1 MPTTPEYDQKA
12 MMQETISR
20 IHKEWEELRDQSTS
34 GRKGWLTQ
42 VRNYYARL
50 IQTDPEAA
58 IELLAT
64 YECTFDD
71 LRKKGVNFS
80 DSNTGM
86 RLSDLID
93 GK

>member
-1 MPTTPEYDQKA
+1 MSAIPEYDPEA

-20 IHKEWEELRDQSTS
+20 IHEEWKALREQSSS

-50 IQTDPEAA
+50 IQADPEAA

-64 YECTFDD
+64 HECTFDD
-71 LRKKGVNFS
+71 LRKKGVKLS
-80 DSNTGM
+80 DSNVGNAP
-86 RLSDLID
+86 L
-93 GK
+93 